1 MQIDSNNCMAEMLK
15 EENYKYYRVSKLE
28 NPALI
33 ILIISS
39 PNNFDRRS
47 TIRDTWLSLH
57 VNKKSDVRIKH
68 YFVVGSV
75 GLSTDTMLHLSSEQ
89 SKYNDLLILPLEDK
103 YTALTNKVL
112 QSYVW
117 LHDQISYGL
126 NFSFVLKCDDDTFI
140 RLDLLTKDVKKFL
153 LNYGKEAK
161 TVNFNS
167 NPLNRS
173 LFSIHSQVNTGTA
186 KRRHL
191 YWGYFNGNA
200 KIKTQG
206 KWKETEWILCDNYLP
221 YALGGGYVLS
231 QGLVSYLARN
241 CEDLK

>member
-1 MQIDSNNCMAEMLK
+1 MKLLNRNIRTYVYPALCFLFGSIVTLSVMQIDSNNCMAEMLK

-68 YFVVGSV
+68 YFVVGSL

-117 LHDQISYGL
+117 LHDRSLYNIHL
-126 NFSFVLKCDDDTFI
+126 VLRTSRHTLVVKQQELTTVPIVF
-140 RLDLLTKDVKKFL
+140 LLTL
-153 LNYGKEAK
+153 II
-161 TVNFNS
+161 S
-167 NPLNRS
+167 
-173 LFSIHSQVNTGTA
+173 H
-186 KRRHL
+186 
-191 YWGYFNGNA
+191 
-200 KIKTQG
+200 
-206 KWKETEWILCDNYLP
+206 YL
-221 YALGGGYVLS
+221 S
-231 QGLVSYLARN
+231 
-241 CEDLK
+241 